1 MQSSSLVELRILD
14 LGSNSFQ
21 LQHVRVS
28 EAGLETLTRRR
39 AFFRLGSRLNA
50 DGLFSDETIE
60 LADGCVTQLLEGV
73 APDTPIWGIA
83 TAAARRAGNGGRL
96 VSVISERRRVPISI
110 LSGER
115 EAEFAFLGA
124 WTALPDDFRGRIA
137 VVDIGGGSTEI
148 AVGTRSHIAQQMSL
162 AVGALDLPSR
172 DAGEATWEQVD
183 RAVSDAPLAVTGQLQ
198 TVVFASGS
206 ARAVRDV
213 GAALRHLAPED
224 PARDWMS
231 ARELESVACRA
242 LQLED
247 EDLVAAG
254 CPPERVGVVAQTAC
268 LMSRVVEFCGA
279 TGCRIVGTGVR
290 EGVAIRLYELARASA
305 QLTDTPWNG
314 SMLRSGRSASEW
326 VGMSMVGT

>member
-1 MQSSSLVELRILD
+1 MQSSNLVELRILD

-39 AFFRLGSRLNA
+39 AFFRLGSRL
-50 DGLFSDETIE
+50 DEQGLISDETID
-60 LADGCVTQLLEGV
+60 LADGCIEQLMAGV

-83 TAAARRAGNGGRL
+83 TAAARRAGNGGRF
-96 VSVISERRRVPISI
+96 VSVISERRGVPISI

-124 WTALPDDFRGRIA
+124 WTALPEDFRGRIA

-148 AVGTRSHIAQQMSL
+148 GVGTRSHIAQQMSL
-162 AVGALDLPSR
+162 PLGALDLPSR
-172 DAGEATWEQVD
+172 DAAEAIWEHVD
-183 RAVSDAPLAVTGQLQ
+183 RALDAAPLAVRGLLQ

-213 GAALRHLAPED
+213 GAALRHLAPDD
-224 PARDWMS
+224 PARDWLS
-231 ARELESVACRA
+231 PEELESVACRA

-247 EDLVAAG
+247 EDLIAAG

-268 LMSRVVEFCGA
+268 LMSRVLEFCGA
-279 TGCRIVGTGVR
+279 SACRVVSSGVR
-290 EGVAIRLYELARASA
+290 EGVAVRLYELARASA
-305 QLTDTPWNG
+305 QLTDVPWNVT
-314 SMLRSGRSASEW
+314 MLRAGRSPGEW
-326 VGMSMVGT
+326 VGMGMVGT